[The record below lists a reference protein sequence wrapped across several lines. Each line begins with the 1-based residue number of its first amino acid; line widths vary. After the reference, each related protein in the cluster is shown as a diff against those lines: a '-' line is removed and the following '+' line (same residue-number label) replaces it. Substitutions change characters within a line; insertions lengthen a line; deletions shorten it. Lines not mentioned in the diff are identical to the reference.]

1 MSFRIPDEKIN
12 EIKNAADIVDVVSEF
27 VILKKAGKNFVGLC
41 PFHSEKTASFT
52 VSPDKQI
59 FHCFGCQE
67 GGNIFSFL
75 MKKDN
80 LSYYEAINV
89 LAKKYGIDLPENSAD
104 QKQQSERERLLEVN
118 KLAMEYYSN
127 ILQKSDK
134 GKKAL
139 KYLENRGV
147 AYEIIKRFK
156 LGYAPAGWNNITEF
170 LSKKKISPLMIEKS
184 GLAIGKKNNNGFY
197 DRFRDRII
205 FPIFDVNLQV
215 IGFGGRVLD
224 DSLPKYLNSPETIIY
239 NKRRSLYGLETA
251 KTTCRKNGF
260 VYIVEGYFD
269 CIILHQFGF
278 ENTVAVLGTSL
289 TSEHIGMLKG
299 YVVKIF
305 LIFDSDEAGVKAI
318 TRSINL
324 FTKENL
330 DVRIIVLPSG
340 YDPDLFLRSYGRDK
354 LISASSK
361 AISIIHFLIDS
372 AVKKHGLTVEGK
384 ISIISDLSKQLSLI
398 DDDVA
403 MSLYVKELS
412 ERINVD
418 EKPILLR
425 IREAKSQK
433 SLIEPHRQVI
443 GGNLRGQS
451 DLKESSLLEQINQG
465 FRQESKIIEMMLQ
478 FPEVMPEIR
487 MYNVLNY
494 FGNDELKSIGEIIL
508 KFEGQKSDLVS
519 EVLKGIE
526 DEKKKPIISKLA
538 IGEEIWD
545 IKGCRKLINQYILFN
560 KNRKLQKEKNTR
572 EIKDAEKEENHE
584 SILRLLAEK
593 QKKALQDK
601 KQRESL

>member
-1 MSFRIPDEKIN
+1 
-12 EIKNAADIVDVVSEF
+12 
-27 VILKKAGKNFVGLC
+27 
-41 PFHSEKTASFT
+41 
-52 VSPDKQI
+52 
-59 FHCFGCQE
+59 
-67 GGNIFSFL
+67 
-75 MKKDN
+75 
-80 LSYYEAINV
+80 
-89 LAKKYGIDLPENSAD
+89 
-104 QKQQSERERLLEVN
+104 
-118 KLAMEYYSN
+118 
-127 ILQKSDK
+127 
-134 GKKAL
+134 
-139 KYLENRGV
+139 
-147 AYEIIKRFK
+147 
-156 LGYAPAGWNNITEF
+156 
-170 LSKKKISPLMIEKS
+170 
-184 GLAIGKKNNNGFY
+184 
-197 DRFRDRII
+197 
-205 FPIFDVNLQV
+205 
-215 IGFGGRVLD
+215 
-224 DSLPKYLNSPETIIY
+224 
-239 NKRRSLYGLETA
+239 
-251 KTTCRKNGF
+251 
-260 VYIVEGYFD
+260 
-269 CIILHQFGF
+269 
-278 ENTVAVLGTSL
+278 
-289 TSEHIGMLKG
+289 
-299 YVVKIF
+299 
-305 LIFDSDEAGVKAI
+305 
-318 TRSINL
+318 
-324 FTKENL
+324 
-330 DVRIIVLPSG
+330 
-340 YDPDLFLRSYGRDK
+340 
-354 LISASSK
+354 
-361 AISIIHFLIDS
+361 
-372 AVKKHGLTVEGK
+372 VEGK

-560 KNRKLQKEKNTR
+560 KNRKLQKAKNTR